1 MAIPQE
7 FLSELR
13 DRCDITS
20 LISGYVNL
28 KRAGTNYKGLCPF
41 HSEKTP
47 SFTVF
52 PDTKSFYCFGCQAGG
67 DAVTFVRLAER
78 LDYIEAVKFLASRE
92 GMTMPEDGAVD
103 GLAKAKMRVR
113 EQNRIAARFYYH
125 QLYSPGGKEALEY
138 LYGRGLTDATIGKF
152 GLGWSPNGYD
162 QLCRLLLSK
171 GYREDEIIAANLG
184 VKRNGRLYDFF
195 WERIMF
201 PIIDLQGSVVG
212 FGGRTMKKDH
222 GGRKYVN
229 TDGNSLVYKK
239 SENLYGLNFAKDS
252 KEGSLVVVE
261 GFMDVITLNQA
272 GFDNIVAS
280 QGTAFNDTMARL
292 AMRYSKDKRIIL
304 SQDGDAAGQNAIR
317 KSIPILKNAGAD
329 VRVLSIPENLDPD
342 EYIRKYGADR
352 FRGLL
357 NSCLS
362 DIEFEMSRIRERF
375 DITTDDGKLKY
386 LNAICPLL
394 GELTKL
400 EREVYAG
407 RVGKELDIDKA
418 AIISQIESG
427 DRKRRYEQKRS
438 QLKAMEAQSS
448 GRDDKLN
455 PQRREHI
462 RATAA
467 EDSLLTALFY
477 SPDKAKHIREKLPP
491 EKMVT
496 DFNRRLYTITLDIID
511 SGQELSVGTLSSKL
525 TPDEAGAVSRLF
537 NAGLGG
543 MTGLD
548 NIDFYIDIILGEAQK
563 LSADEIAGSS
573 PEALLAM
580 INAQRKKKD

>member
-78 LDYIEAVKFLASRE
+78 LDYVEAVKFLASRE

-103 GLAKAKMRVR
+103 GLARAKMRVR
-113 EQNRIAARFYYH
+113 EQNRIAAKFYYH
-125 QLYSPGGKEALEY
+125 QLYSPAGREALEY
-138 LYGRGLTDATIGKF
+138 LHSRGLTDATIGRF

-162 QLCRLLLSK
+162 QLSKLLLSK

-195 WERIMF
+195 WERVMF

-261 GFMDVITLNQA
+261 GFMDVITLSQA
-272 GFDNIVAS
+272 GFDNVVAS
-280 QGTAFNDTMARL
+280 QGTAFNDSMARL

-317 KSIPILKNAGAD
+317 KSIPILKRAGAD
-329 VRVLSIPENLDPD
+329 VRVLSIPESLDPD
-342 EYIRKYGADR
+342 EYIRKYGAGK
-352 FRGLL
+352 FRSLL
-357 NSCLS
+357 DSCAS
-362 DIEFEMSRIRERF
+362 DIEFEIAKVRERF
-375 DITTDDGKLKY
+375 DLSTDDGKLKY

-394 GELTKL
+394 GELSRL

-427 DRKRRYEQKRS
+427 DRKRRNEERRA
-438 QLKAMEAQSS
+438 QLKAMEAQTS
-448 GRDDKLN
+448 GREDKLN
-455 PQRREHI
+455 PQRKEHI
-462 RATAA
+462 RAASA

-477 SPDKAKHIREKLPP
+477 SPDKASYIKKKLPP

-496 DFNRRLYTITLDIID
+496 DFNRRLYTIALEIIE
-511 SGQELSVGTLSSKL
+511 SGQELSVGTVSAKL
-525 TPDEAGAVSRLF
+525 TTNESGAAARLF
-537 NAGLGG
+537 NASAGG

-548 NIDFYIDIILGEAQK
+548 NIDFYIDIILGEAER
-563 LSADEIAGSS
+563 LSADEIATSS
-573 PEALLAM
+573 PEDLMAM